1 MLNEDETAEQ
11 GQQVADELMSRL
23 GVCSADL
30 ISGSFKVFW
39 KDLNQVTSSEQQYQT
54 NNHSIQPLF

>member
-30 ISGSFKVFW
+30 ISGSYIDMLINK
-39 KDLNQVTSSEQQYQT
+39 TA
-54 NNHSIQPLF
+54 